1 MHRGTV
7 GIFMILI
14 SLPLWIV
21 DRITHVIAHLLGKC
35 LYGDR
40 YLKALDGIAGDAS
53 CGFNIDMHLSFSL
66 IILFILGMLL
76 YVSSKKTSEENS

>member
-1 MHRGTV
+1 MVLT
-7 GIFMILI
+7 
-14 SLPLWIV
+14 SLPLWFF
-21 DRITHVIAHLLGKC
+21 DRTTHVITHLLGKR

-66 IILFILGMLL
+66 IIILILGVLL
-76 YVSSKKTSEENS
+76 YVSSKKTSQENILP